1 MSPSLPLQSIK
12 DNFSNVK
19 QLSDERRDRIQ
30 NAIVAQQ
37 QLDNLRLEFAKRAA
51 VSS

>member
-1 MSPSLPLQSIK
+1 MPPFLPLQSIK
-12 DNFSNVK
+12 DTFSNVK
-19 QLSDERRDRIQ
+19 QLSDDRRERIQ
-30 NAIVAQQ
+30 TAIVAQQ